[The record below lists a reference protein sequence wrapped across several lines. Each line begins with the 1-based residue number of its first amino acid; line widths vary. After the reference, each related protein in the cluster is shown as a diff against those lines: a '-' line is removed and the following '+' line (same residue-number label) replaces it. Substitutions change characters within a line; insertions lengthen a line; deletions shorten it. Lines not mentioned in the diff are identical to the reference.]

1 MRNCANARAAIALLL
16 VLCASRPVWAQAP
29 AVKARAAYDAATR
42 RAAVLRRD
50 LDTRTG
56 KTPSLE
62 LLRRLRGVASEYE
75 RLAEIEPGGH
85 YGDDALWQAALLS
98 ADAYWSLGKDEDRRV
113 ALRRFEEF
121 KSRFPSSSLVRQAA
135 SHMARLQPVVA
146 VAPVAPPELR
156 KTQAIITATP
166 DTPPSPPAAPAT
178 LVSIRR
184 DALADVIRLTLEL
197 EREITFREDKLKGP
211 PRVFVD
217 LENTLAVPGLKD
229 RTLAYDGAEL
239 VHQVR
244 VGRPATG
251 TTRVVFDLDT
261 AGRYNVYQLY
271 EPYRVVIDFERRA
284 ASDAPQPKAEPA
296 PASYPPTA
304 ALMPAKGLGVARA
317 GGAPAKPPPA
327 SISVASLPTNSTDT
341 PGATWTPQLPSAT
354 SVPPQPS
361 LAADATLPP
370 AVPAAN
376 VRTGVSLSR
385 QLGLGISRV
394 VIDAGHGGHDPG
406 ARVKG
411 LNEADLVL
419 DVALR
424 LEKLLIAENVTVL
437 LTRRSNV
444 YVPLE
449 QRTAIAN
456 REEADLF
463 LSIHANASRN
473 TKARGI
479 ETYYLNFAGN
489 PEAERVAAREN
500 ESAGR
505 TMHNLPEIVKAIAL
519 NDKIDESRDFASL
532 VQSSMYDEL
541 RKSNAGTKDL
551 GVKQAPFMVLIGARM
566 PSVLAEVSF
575 ITHKEEASLLKTSSY
590 RQRIA
595 ESLLDGIL
603 RYQRSRKINLSKTV
617 ASQ

>member
-1 MRNCANARAAIALLL
+1 
-16 VLCASRPVWAQAP
+16 
-29 AVKARAAYDAATR
+29 
-42 RAAVLRRD
+42 
-50 LDTRTG
+50 
-56 KTPSLE
+56 
-62 LLRRLRGVASEYE
+62 
-75 RLAEIEPGGH
+75 
-85 YGDDALWQAALLS
+85 
-98 ADAYWSLGKDEDRRV
+98 
-113 ALRRFEEF
+113 
-121 KSRFPSSSLVRQAA
+121 
-135 SHMARLQPVVA
+135 
-146 VAPVAPPELR
+146 
-156 KTQAIITATP
+156 
-166 DTPPSPPAAPAT
+166 
-178 LVSIRR
+178 
-184 DALADVIRLTLEL
+184 
-197 EREITFREDKLKGP
+197 
-211 PRVFVD
+211 VFVD
-217 LENTLAVPGLKD
+217 LKNTLAVPGLKD

-239 VHQVR
+239 IRQVR
-244 VGRPATG
+244 VGRPETG

-261 AGRYNVYQLY
+261 TGRYSVYQLY
-271 EPYRVVIDFERRA
+271 DPYRVVIDFERRA
-284 ASDAPQPKAEPA
+284 ASAALQPKADPA
-296 PASYPPTA
+296 AASHTPTA
-304 ALMPAKGLGVARA
+304 ALASAKGLGIARESS
-317 GGAPAKPPPA
+317 APAKPPPA
-327 SISVASLPTNSTDT
+327 SIPVVSLPSNSTDT
-341 PGATWTPQLPSAT
+341 PGATWTPELPSAT

-361 LAADATLPP
+361 SAADTTLPP

-424 LEKLLIAENVTVL
+424 LEKLLIAENVAVL

-463 LSIHANASRN
+463 LSIHANASKN

-489 PEAERVAAREN
+489 PDAERVAAREN
-500 ESAGR
+500 ASAGR
-505 TMHNLPEIVKAIAL
+505 TMHNLPEIVRAIAL

-532 VQSSMYDEL
+532 VQSSMYDKL
-541 RKSNAGTKDL
+541 RESNAGTKDL

-575 ITHKEEASLLKTSSY
+575 ITHKEEASLLKTSIY

-595 ESLLDGIL
+595 ESLLNGIL
-603 RYQRSRKINLSKTV
+603 RYQRALKTNPAQTI

>member
-1 MRNCANARAAIALLL
+1 MRNCASAAVALLL
-16 VLCASRPVWAQAP
+16 VLCASNPVWTQAT

-62 LLRRLRGVASEYE
+62 LLRRLRSVASEYE
-75 RLAEIEPGGH
+75 RLAEIEPGGD
-85 YGDDALWQAALLS
+85 YGNDALWQAALLS
-98 ADAYWSLGKDEDRRV
+98 ADAYWSLGKDGDRQV

-121 KSRFPSSSLVRQAA
+121 KIRFPSSSLIHQAA
-135 SHMARLQPVVA
+135 LHMARLQPVITVA
-146 VAPVAPPELR
+146 SVAPLEPGKIQPFITTTPDAPPSL
-156 KTQAIITATP
+156 
-166 DTPPSPPAAPAT
+166 PAAPAT

-184 DALADVIRLTLEL
+184 DTLADVVRLTLEL
-197 EREITFREDKLKGP
+197 EREITFREDKLEGP

-239 VHQVR
+239 VRQVR

-261 AGRYNVYQLY
+261 AESYSVYQLY

-284 ASDAPQPKAEPA
+284 VSDAPQPKPA
-296 PASYPPTA
+296 SATASYPPATA
-304 ALMPAKGLGVARA
+304 LASAKELGAA
-317 GGAPAKPPPA
+317 HKGSAPAMSPPA
-327 SISVASLPTNSTDT
+327 SIPVVSLASNSTDS
-341 PGATWTPQLPSAT
+341 PGATWTPELPSAT
-354 SVPPQPS
+354 SIPPQPS
-361 LAADATLPP
+361 IAADATLSP
-370 AVPAAN
+370 AMPAAD

-424 LEKLLIAENVTVL
+424 LEKLLSAENVAVL

-463 LSIHANASRN
+463 LSIHANASKN

-479 ETYYLNFAGN
+479 ETYYLNFAGD
-489 PEAERVAAREN
+489 PDAERVAAREN
-500 ESAGR
+500 ASAGR
-505 TMHNLPEIVKAIAL
+505 TMHNLPEIVRAIAL
-519 NDKIDESRDFASL
+519 NDKIDESRDFASF

-541 RKSNAGTKDL
+541 RESNAGTKDL

>member
-1 MRNCANARAAIALLL
+1 MRNCASARAAVALLL
-16 VLCASRPVWAQAP
+16 VLSASSPVWTQAA

-50 LDTRTG
+50 LDTRSG
-56 KTPSLE
+56 KTASPE

-75 RLAEIEPGGH
+75 RLAEIEPEGR

-98 ADAYWSLGKDEDRRV
+98 AEAYWSFGRDEDRQV
-113 ALRRFEEF
+113 ALRRFEAF
-121 KSRFPSSSLVRQAA
+121 TVRFPSSSLARQVA
-135 SHMARLQPVVA
+135 SHMARLQPVA
-146 VAPVAPPELR
+146 PIAPVAPPESRPKPL
-156 KTQAIITATP
+156 AVAAAP
-166 DTPPSPPAAPAT
+166 DPSPAPPDVPAT

-184 DALADVIRLTLEL
+184 DALPDVVRLTLEL
-197 EREITFREDKLKGP
+197 EREIAFREDHLEGP

-217 LENTLAVPGLKD
+217 LTNTLVVPALMD

-239 VHQVR
+239 VRQVR
-244 VGRPATG
+244 VGRPETG

-261 AGRYNVYQLY
+261 TGRYSVYQLY
-271 EPYRVVIDFERRA
+271 EPYRVVIDFERGA
-284 ASDAPQPKAEPA
+284 ALAARQPKAEPA
-296 PASYPPTA
+296 AASHSPTSI
-304 ALMPAKGLGVARA
+304 PTSAKGLGVTRE
-317 GGAPAKPPPA
+317 GSAPAKPPFA
-327 SISVASLPTNSTDT
+327 SIPVASVPSSSTDT
-341 PGATWTPQLPSAT
+341 PGATWTPELPSAT
-354 SVPPQPS
+354 SVPPVPS
-361 LAADATLPP
+361 PAADATLPP
-370 AVPAAN
+370 AVPASD
-376 VRTGVSLSR
+376 VRAGVSLSR

-424 LEKLLIAENVTVL
+424 LEKLLIAENVAVL

-463 LSIHANASRN
+463 LSIHANASN
-473 TKARGI
+473 NAEARGI

-489 PEAERVAAREN
+489 PDAERVAAREN
-500 ESAGR
+500 ASAGR

-532 VQSSMYDEL
+532 VQSSMYDAL
-541 RKSNAGTKDL
+541 RESNAGTKDL

-575 ITHKEEASLLKTSSY
+575 ITHEEEASLLKTSTY

-595 ESLLDGIL
+595 ESLLNGIL
-603 RYQRSRKINLSKTV
+603 RYQRALKTGP
-617 ASQ
+617 AQTIAAQ